1 MGAKRMSLRV
11 GVDLGLF
18 RIVTERD
25 GHPISSTELARI
37 TKADESLLSEYH
49 L

>member
-11 GVDLGLF
+11 AVELGLF

-25 GHPISSTELARI
+25 GHPVSSTELAQM
-37 TKADESLLSEYH
+37 TNADESLISK
-49 L
+49 